1 MKQTLH
7 VQYYDSPCGTLV
19 LASIG
24 EELCLC
30 DWHGMPCAERNRRRL
45 GRLLNATFVTASS
58 PVLERTK
65 QELDEYF
72 AGKRRNF
79 DLPLHPVGT
88 DFQKKVW
95 NVLLAIPYG
104 ETRSYKEM
112 AQSVGKPKGVRA
124 VAQAIGAN
132 GLSILIPCH
141 RVIGSNHSLTGF
153 AGGID
158 AKRKLLEMEHIF
170 L

>member
-1 MKQTLH
+1 MMCI
-7 VQYYDSPCGTLV
+7 QYYDSPCGTLV

-45 GRLLNATFVTASS
+45 GRLLNTAFFTASS

-65 QELDEYF
+65 QELDEHF

-112 AQSVGKPKGVRA
+112 AQSVGKSKGVRA

-132 GLSILIPCH
+132 ALSILIPCH

>member
-1 MKQTLH
+1 MMCI
-7 VQYYDSPCGTLV
+7 QYYDSPCGTLV

-112 AQSVGKPKGVRA
+112 AQSVGKSKGVRA

-132 GLSILIPCH
+132 ALSILIPCH

>member
-1 MKQTLH
+1 MMCI
-7 VQYYDSPCGTLV
+7 QYYDSPCGTLV

-45 GRLLNATFVTASS
+45 GRLLNTAFVTASS
-58 PVLERTK
+58 PALERTK

-112 AQSVGKPKGVRA
+112 AQSVGKSKGVRA

-132 GLSILIPCH
+132 ALSILIPCH